1 VSPDAHKESIRRA
14 ESFCTFGLFRDA
26 TVYGMHNDRTPNGV
40 QWIGDAVEYV
50 DSYALEN
57 TAQEPESE
65 ADREIEEILG
75 RAIERIAGL
84 QAIREYA
91 RLSKTMVKNDQLD

>member
-1 VSPDAHKESIRRA
+1 MLIKNPYAGPKAFARLAGSGMQRSI
-14 ESFCTFGLFRDA
+14 
-26 TVYGMHNDRTPNGV
+26 GMHNGRTPNEV
-40 QWIGDAVEYV
+40 QWIGDSVEYV

-84 QAIREYA
+84 QSNREYA
-91 RLSKTMVKNDQLD
+91 RLSKPMVKNDQLD